1 MKILLNG
8 LELARQAE
16 GERTV
21 GEVLAE
27 VAEEVK
33 QGGKVVTKVAVNGR
47 VLSED
52 RLRHRLLSARVDDV
66 PSLELSIDDP
76 LHLRQQ
82 TAQDAG
88 ELIEKLVGQS
98 KPLSRKFRIGDEVA
112 ANLELADYLEDLK
125 WIVAGLDYSTREER
139 AHEGESPVRRRLMD
153 TANQLLPTLDRI
165 YKAQAAGDCIAIA
178 DEIEYELIELLAGWS
193 PLLGQVRQELQSLP
207 QEK

>member
-33 QGGKVVTKVAVNGR
+33 QGGKVVTRVAVNGR
-47 VLSED
+47 ILTED
-52 RLRHRLLSARVDDV
+52 RLRHRLLSARVNDI
-66 PSLELSIDDP
+66 PSLELTIDDP

-82 TAQDAG
+82 TIQDAG
-88 ELIEKLVGQS
+88 ELIGKLVGQC
-98 KPLSRKFRIGDEVA
+98 KPLSRKFRLGDEVA
-112 ANLELADYLEDLK
+112 ANLELADYLENLK
-125 WIVAGLDYSTREER
+125 WIVAGLDYSTRAER
-139 AHEGESPVRRRLMD
+139 EREGELPVRQRLMD
-153 TANQLLPTLDRI
+153 SANQLLPTLDRI

-178 DEIEYELIELLAGWS
+178 DEIEYELLELLAGWS